1 MIRVSASIL
10 TVDWLSAASSI
21 NRVLSAGADW
31 LHFDVMDGMFVP
43 NISFGPCVLKSLKGL
58 DTYRD
63 VHLMIEQPERYIE
76 EFAAA
81 GANVLVAGSA
91 LFGAE
96 DPVAMVKALK
106 MEQ

>member
-1 MIRVSASIL
+1 MNAQTAPQL
-10 TVDWLSAASSI
+10 
-21 NRVLSAGADW
+21 
-31 LHFDVMDGMFVP
+31 
-43 NISFGPCVLKSLKGL
+43 IS
-58 DTYRD
+58 
-63 VHLMIEQPERYIE
+63 
-76 EFAAA
+76 A

>member
-1 MIRVSASIL
+1 MCMR
-10 TVDWLSAASSI
+10 
-21 NRVLSAGADW
+21 R
-31 LHFDVMDGMFVP
+31 
-43 NISFGPCVLKSLKGL
+43 GL
-58 DTYRD
+58 DD
-63 VHLMIEQPERYIE
+63 MLIEVDGGVNAQTAPQLIS
-76 EFAAA
+76 A